1 MKELVFEVGTEEMPA
16 GFIPQA
22 LKALEERFSRWLEE
36 ERIGF
41 EGLRALGT
49 PRRLALV
56 ALLEEIQRPLE
67 TLKVGPP
74 KKVAFD
80 LEGRPTK
87 AAEGFAR
94 QYGLSPEDLVVVET
108 EKGEYVAVKLRAEGR
123 PTAELLREFLPR
135 LILEIPLPKAM
146 RWSDKALRFIRPV
159 HWILAVFGGE
169 PLSLELDGIPS
180 GSMTY
185 GHRFMAP
192 GPIEVR
198 DIKGYIEGLRGA
210 FVLVDPEERRGRIRE
225 EVERAARSVGGTP
238 LLEEGLLEEVTNMV
252 EWPVAV
258 AGRFDPTFL
267 SLPREVL
274 ITAMEHHQ
282 RYFPVVDPEGQLLPH
297 FVAVSNTLARD
308 MEVVRRGNERVL
320 KARLED
326 ARFFYQEDLKVP
338 LKDRVERLKGV
349 IFQAKLGTL
358 YDKAERLVGL
368 SARLAEVLCP
378 AKVELVRRAALL
390 CKADLVT
397 EMVGEFPELQGV
409 MGREYALKSGED
421 PEVAQA
427 IFEHYLPR
435 FSGDRL
441 PETETGAILSLAEK
455 LDNLVGCFS
464 VGLLPTGTSDPFALR
479 RQAMGLIQILMAKGY
494 RLSLKEAIGWAFE
507 LLGARAERP
516 EARDEV
522 LAFILGRFEGIMA
535 SEGYEKGEIAA
546 VLEVQGDD
554 LVDASKRIRALHAFR
569 STEDFES
576 LAIAFKRVANILK
589 GQSYPDSVE
598 EDLLKEREEEALYRA
613 YLAVKKRV
621 EPLLEK
627 EDYQG
632 ALSVLVELRPT
643 VDLFFD
649 KVLVMTEEKALR
661 ENRLALLGALW
672 RLFRGIADISKVAP

>member
-16 GFIPQA
+16 GFLSQGLAA
-22 LKALEERFSRWLEE
+22 LHEKFFQWLQEQ
-36 ERIGF
+36 RIGF

-56 ALLEEIQRPLE
+56 ALLEERQKPLE

-80 LEGRPTK
+80 PEGRPTK

-108 EKGEYVAVKLRAEGR
+108 ERGEYAAVRLKAEGR
-123 PTAELLREFLPR
+123 PTADLLREYLPR
-135 LILEIPLPKAM
+135 LILELPLPKAM
-146 RWSDKALRFIRPV
+146 RWSDKALKFIRPI

-169 PLSLELDGIPS
+169 PLSFELDGIPS
-180 GSMTY
+180 GSKTF

-192 GPIEVR
+192 GAIEVR
-198 DIKGYIEGLRGA
+198 DRTTYIEGLRGA
-210 FVLVDPEERRGRIRE
+210 FVLVDPQERREKVRE
-225 EVERAARSVGGTP
+225 EVERAARLVGGSP
-238 LLEEGLLEEVTNMV
+238 LLQEGLLEEVSNMV

-258 AGRFDPTFL
+258 AGCFDPSFL
-267 SLPREVL
+267 SLPKEVL

-282 RYFPVVDPEGQLLPH
+282 RYFPVVDPEGRLLPY
-297 FVAVSNTLARD
+297 FVAVSNTLAKD

-326 ARFFYQEDLKVP
+326 ARFFYQEDLRVS
-338 LKDRVERLKGV
+338 LAQRVERLKGIV
-349 IFQAKLGTL
+349 FQAKLGTL
-358 YDKAERLVGL
+358 YDKVERLLKL
-368 SARLAEVLCP
+368 SARIAEVLCP
-378 AKVELVRRAALL
+378 QKIELVKRAALL
-390 CKADLVT
+390 CKADLTT

-409 MGREYALKSGED
+409 IGREYALKGGED

-435 FSGDRL
+435 FSGDKL

-479 RQAMGLIQILMAKGY
+479 RQAIGLIQILISRGY
-494 RLSLKEAIGWAFE
+494 RLSLKEAIGWAWD
-507 LLGARAERP
+507 LLGSRVEKP
-516 EARDEV
+516 EAWEEV
-522 LAFILGRFEGIMA
+522 LTFVLGRFEGIMA
-535 SEGYEKGEIAA
+535 SEGYGKDEIAA
-546 VLEVQGDD
+546 VLEVQNDD
-554 LVDASKRIRALHAFR
+554 LVDAQKRIRALHNFR
-569 STEDFES
+569 STEDFDS

-589 GQSYPDSVE
+589 GQDYPDVIR
-598 EDLLKEREEEALYRA
+598 EDLFKEREEEALYRT
-613 YLAVKKRV
+613 YLKVKERV
-621 EPLLEK
+621 EPLLGQ
-627 EDYQG
+627 EDYEG
-632 ALSVLVELRPT
+632 ALSVLVELRPV

-649 KVLVMTEEKALR
+649 KVLVMAEEKALR

-672 RLFRGIADISKVAP
+672 GLFRRIADISKISP